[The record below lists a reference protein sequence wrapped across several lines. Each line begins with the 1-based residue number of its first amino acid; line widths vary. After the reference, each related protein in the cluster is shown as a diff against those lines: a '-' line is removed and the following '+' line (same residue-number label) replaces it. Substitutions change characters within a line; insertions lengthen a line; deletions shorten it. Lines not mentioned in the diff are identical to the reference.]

1 MHAQVCASDDLDAI
15 ITANDWSALNPFNRS
30 FWMQKLASCRAIARG
45 AGRALRNPR
54 ELARLTT
61 VRPEE
66 LERRYERE
74 VRDLF
79 DTLPRAVCIEGIVG
93 ADLGTLNTFS
103 FLDDTSTVLD
113 LLLLRGL
120 VRRTEGCH
128 YFEIGT
134 FRGESAIAVADEASE
149 VVTLSLSDDDLLS
162 LGFDRS
168 FVAAHRVFSDGS
180 PRIHHIFGDSGS
192 FDVAPFL
199 GWADVL
205 FIDGDHTRNAVE
217 RDTRRF
223 LPVIRPGTGV
233 VVWHDAFLSPLRPRW
248 EVLAG
253 IGAALT
259 VDQRKALVHV
269 ANTLAVALLPFAG
282 DLPTT
287 ELSYVPTTVFSVAV
301 KARQMNMER
310 DHQH

>member
-1 MHAQVCASDDLDAI
+1 
-15 ITANDWSALNPFNRS
+15 
-30 FWMQKLASCRAIARG
+30 
-45 AGRALRNPR
+45 
-54 ELARLTT
+54 LTT

-74 VRDLF
+74 VGDLF
-79 DTLPRAVCIEGIVG
+79 GTLPRAVSIEAIVG
-93 ADLGTLNTFS
+93 EDLGRLNSFS

-120 VRRTEGCH
+120 VRRTQGCH

-168 FVAAHRVFSDGS
+168 FVAAHRIFSDGN
-180 PRIHHIFGDSGS
+180 PKIRHIFGDSGS
-192 FDVAPFL
+192 FDVTPFL

-205 FIDGDHTRNAVE
+205 FVDGDHARNSVE

-223 LPVIRPGTGV
+223 LPVVRSGTGV

-259 VDQRKALVHV
+259 VDQRNALVHV
-269 ANTLAVALLPFAG
+269 ANTLAVALMPSAAS
-282 DLPTT
+282 LPTI
-287 ELSYVPTTVFSVAV
+287 ELSYVPTTVFSVEV
-301 KARQMNMER
+301 MARRVDSARE
-310 DHQH
+310 QHP